1 MQKKRLKKDRILTI
15 LCVFEVE
22 KVKCLD
28 GATKCPILKRGRLQK
43 VKNLITKW
51 QIIDYRGG
59 DDALDRIL
67 EILQED
73 EDAEFEGFLPDY

>member
-1 MQKKRLKKDRILTI
+1 
-15 LCVFEVE
+15 VSEVE

-51 QIIDYRGG
+51 QIIDS
-59 DDALDRIL
+59 IV
-67 EILQED
+67 
-73 EDAEFEGFLPDY
+73 EGMTLLTEY